1 MLNRFMEVE
10 LIYKVVLASGIQKSD
25 FLIYFF
31 QIIFYYRLLQDIEYS
46 SLCYTV
52 NHSCVSLTILNIG
65 FPWSTLIIHW
75 KDWC

>member
-31 QIIFYYRLLQDIEYS
+31 RLFSITGYYK
-46 SLCYTV
+46 
-52 NHSCVSLTILNIG
+52 ILPYVIQ
-65 FPWSTLIIHW
+65 
-75 KDWC
+75 

>member
-25 FLIYFF
+25 FFDIFF
-31 QIIFYYRLLQDIEYS
+31 QIIFYYRLLQDIT
-46 SLCYTV
+46 LCYTV
-52 NHSCVSLTILNIG
+52 SHSCLSLTILNIG